1 MPVDITIEDVPEDI
15 RDELEARA
23 GRRGQSL
30 EDYIRCELKRIAS
43 IQNDEL
49 SGHSTEEWVKR
60 VRRRVE
66 ESGIHVPASAI
77 LEARDADRR

>member
-23 GRRGQSL
+23 RKLGQSL
-30 EDYIRCELKRIAS
+30 EDYLRCELEKIAS
-43 IQNDEL
+43 MQSAEL
-49 SGHSTEEWVKR
+49 SRGSSEEWIDR

-66 ESGIHVPASAI
+66 ESGVRVPASTI

>member
-30 EDYIRCELKRIAS
+30 EDYIRCELNRIAS

-66 ESGIHVPASAI
+66 ESGIHVPASTI